1 MPLEYWKGVAKQNN
15 GSNYAK
21 WHAPNCCIHHKTR
34 GLHVDTSRQ
43 PATRRSPLELEIA
56 DRSPVKIRV
65 GYSLIR
71 GLTNQFRRVLIPGP
85 EAFARLGSRAR
96 VTNSLQQ
103 LNPDPHIRQD
113 AEDMRAPRRWATVFP
128 TIGRDALQRVVRT
141 ASSMQAAVLIRNW
154 APSDVAE
161 IRIVRVDH
169 PNPRKTANDAH
180 F

>member
-1 MPLEYWKGVAKQNN
+1 M
-15 GSNYAK
+15 
-21 WHAPNCCIHHKTR
+21 
-34 GLHVDTSRQ
+34 DTSRQ
-43 PATRRSPLELEIA
+43 PATRRSPLELEVRSSHKHSRKLGIQLMPTRQIA

-128 TIGRDALQRVVRT
+128 YVCNFCHRNISRRRTWIRECLDVVTRLQG
-141 ASSMQAAVLIRNW
+141 Q
-154 APSDVAE
+154 
-161 IRIVRVDH
+161 
-169 PNPRKTANDAH
+169 
-180 F
+180 

>member
-1 MPLEYWKGVAKQNN
+1 MQNTMMLLTD
-15 GSNYAK
+15 SV
-21 WHAPNCCIHHKTR
+21 
-34 GLHVDTSRQ
+34 VDS
-43 PATRRSPLELEIA
+43 
-56 DRSPVKIRV
+56 
-65 GYSLIR
+65 
-71 GLTNQFRRVLIPGP
+71 
-85 EAFARLGSRAR
+85 
-96 VTNSLQQ
+96 
-103 LNPDPHIRQD
+103 DPQ
-113 AEDMRAPRRWATVFP
+113 